1 MKKFNFV
8 DYFAEINQHLNND
21 KNLINKLKKTSQ
33 IFKKCNSRKNKIIF
47 IGNGGSAAT
56 SSHVSV
62 DLTKNAKILSTNFN
76 EPDLITCLSNDYGY
90 ENYLAN
96 AIRLYATKGDVV
108 VLISCSGES
117 PNLKKAMKYC
127 RKKKF
132 FTITFTGRNKKNSLI
147 KMNNSGINFWVN
159 SNAYNII
166 ETVHHALLL
175 SIVDNIIGKSV
186 YEPK

>member
-1 MKKFNFV
+1 MKKFNFK
-8 DYFAEINQHLNND
+8 DFFNEINDHLDND
-21 KNLINKLKKTSQ
+21 KSTIVKLKKVSK
-33 IFKKCNSRKNKIIF
+33 IFTICNKKKNKVIF
-47 IGNGGSAAT
+47 VGNGGSAAT
-56 SSHVSV
+56 SSHISV
-62 DLTKNAKILSTNFN
+62 DLTKNAGILSTNFN

-96 AIRLYATKGDVV
+96 AIRLYANKGDIV

-117 PNLKKAMKYC
+117 PNLKKALKYC
-127 RKKKF
+127 KKKKI
-132 FTITFTGRNKKNSLI
+132 FTITFTGCDKKNSLI
-147 KMNNSGINFWVN
+147 KMNKTGINFWVN

-175 SIVDNIIGKSV
+175 SIVDNIIGKSI